1 MTISPEEI
9 SRLRPRAG
17 VIAQSLRPEAPVART
32 ADGLR
37 IGRKGSLSI
46 TVDTGGSTTRPE
58 REGATRCR

>member
-1 MTISPEEI
+1 MTISPDEI
-9 SRLRPRAG
+9 RRLDSWTG

-46 TVDTGGSTTRPE
+46 TA
-58 REGATRCR
+58 GATWYDHQANKGG